1 MNRHS
6 DYRYNFKDLHHFR
19 SLQKLVVLMEKT
31 HLDDEEQ
38 KKKIKE
44 KVEKAIEVARKA
56 FSCINSLEAEYRAG
70 PTQHTSQAHWSP
82 WRIDT

>member
-1 MNRHS
+1 
-6 DYRYNFKDLHHFR
+6 
-19 SLQKLVVLMEKT
+19 MEKT

-44 KVEKAIEVARKA
+44 KVERAIEVARKA
-56 FSCINSLEAEYRAG
+56 FSCINTLEVEYGAG
-70 PTQHTSQAHWSP
+70 PTQHTCQAHGQP